1 MRLKVGDRTHW
12 ARPTSAS
19 AATDDVAL
27 LLFSGPP
34 LHEMIQL
41 LAPLKSSLEVLWLNG
56 NKHGGSI
63 TPEIA
68 AFTKLTQLGLDTMG
82 LDGTLRSAWQYP
94 I

>member
-1 MRLKVGDRTHW
+1 MRLKVGGRTHW
-12 ARPTSAS
+12 ARLTSGPAT
-19 AATDDVAL
+19 TDDVAL

-34 LHEMIQL
+34 LPEMIQL

-68 AFTKLTQLGLDTMG
+68 EFTKLTQLGLDMTF
-82 LDGTLRSAWQYP
+82 LDGTL
-94 I
+94 